1 MNSTTTTTP
10 TTLSSSSGTSSNN
23 GANAHQVNASSSSLS
38 SVDSSPASST
48 PSSSSQ
54 AHPSQVE
61 PTMFPRQIPHN
72 MSFSDLM
79 AEEMALSNQSHVD
92 IESLQKTKE
101 KFDYK
106 NLRPSHF
113 KKIRLLGRGDVGKVY
128 LVKHKETGRYFAM
141 KVLKKEEMIQRNKVK
156 RVLTEREI
164 LATTDHPFIVTL
176 YSSFQS
182 KDKLYF
188 IMEYCSGGE
197 FFRMLQKQP
206 GKCLPESSVRFYA
219 AEVLLALE
227 YLHFMGFIYRDL
239 KPENI
244 LLHQSG
250 HIRLTDFD
258 LSKQTVQT
266 VTPKIV
272 KGFFSSDKKSKLDT
286 KQIQQFNSFVGT
298 AEYLSPE
305 IIAGCGHT
313 STVDWWTFGILMYEM
328 LFGTTPFKGSTQKD
342 TFNHILHNKLE
353 FPKDKP
359 ISKACKELIKKLL
372 VSDQDK
378 RLGHKNG
385 AADIKVHPFFKGI
398 NWALIRNE
406 SPPIAPQVTD
416 PEDTSNFRPLV
427 DSDEEDED
435 EGTAEQEDNSENNP
449 FKNFAYTSQK
459 KLSYGVDKLEPSQQD
474 SHKDNK
480 DAKESEVKH

>member
-1 MNSTTTTTP
+1 MNQQQNNNFDNNHNHNN
-10 TTLSSSSGTSSNN
+10 SGLIQDTSPTSSMS
-23 GANAHQVNASSSSLS
+23 H
-38 SVDSSPASST
+38 
-48 PSSSSQ
+48 PSSSS
-54 AHPSQVE
+54 STLSSEVSTDSNINNNNN
-61 PTMFPRQIPHN
+61 PTFKPPLTHN
-72 MSFSDLM
+72 VSFSDLM
-79 AEEMALSNQSHVD
+79 AEEMVKSNHSVVY
-92 IESLQKTKE
+92 SLNDEQLNEAKK
-101 KFDYK
+101 KIDYK
-106 NLRPSHF
+106 NLKPSSF

-128 LVKHKETGRYFAM
+128 LAKLKDTNQYYAM

-164 LATTDHPFIVTL
+164 LATTDHPFIVSL
-176 YSSFQS
+176 YCSFQS
-182 KDKLYF
+182 ADRLYF

-206 GKCLPESSVRFYA
+206 GKCLPEAAVRFYA

-244 LLHQSG
+244 LLHASG

-258 LSKQTVQT
+258 LSKQTIQT
-266 VTPKIV
+266 ISPKFV
-272 KGFFSSDKKSKLDT
+272 KSFFSSEKKSKLDT

-328 LFGTTPFKGSTQKD
+328 LFGTTPFKGTSNKE
-342 TFNHILHNKLE
+342 TFDHILHKKLD

-359 ISKACKELIKKLL
+359 ISKHCKELIKKLL
-372 VSDQDK
+372 VADQSK

-385 AADIKVHPFFKGI
+385 AADLKTHPFFKGI

-406 SPPIAPQVTD
+406 KPPIIPQVVD

-427 DSDEEDED
+427 DSEDENETED
-435 EGTAEQEDNSENNP
+435 EPMKEQEETSESNP
-449 FKNFAYTSQK
+449 FKNFAFK
-459 KLSYGVDKLEPSQQD
+459 KELKNSYGTDKELKS
-474 SHKDNK
+474 
-480 DAKESEVKH
+480 VKI